1 MNKYEGKMDN
11 FEIKSTNENKV
22 SFPNK
27 SKINKKETKKIVEI
41 VNEEEL
47 KKIDA
52 YLEWEQEYYMINQSY
67 LLENI

>member
-1 MNKYEGKMDN
+1 MDN
-11 FEIKSTNENKV
+11 FEIRTRNDHKDSPPNRSKS
-22 SFPNK
+22 
-27 SKINKKETKKIVEI
+27 NKKEIKKIIEI

-52 YLEWEQEYYMINQSY
+52 YLEWEQEYYVSNQSY

>member
-1 MNKYEGKMDN
+1 MITKTLHQTEVNQ
-11 FEIKSTNENKV
+11 I
-22 SFPNK
+22 
-27 SKINKKETKKIVEI
+27 KKIVEI

-52 YLEWEQEYYMINQSY
+52 YLEWEQEYYVINQSY